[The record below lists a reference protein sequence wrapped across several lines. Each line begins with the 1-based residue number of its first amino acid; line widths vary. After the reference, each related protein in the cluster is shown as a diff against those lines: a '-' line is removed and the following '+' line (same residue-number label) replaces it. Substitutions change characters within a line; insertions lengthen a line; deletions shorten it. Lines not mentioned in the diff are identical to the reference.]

1 MKFAAQTVVIL
12 FCLFAVSI
20 QQAPA
25 QAEHEGANIVG
36 VQASH
41 DLKQVKIKF
50 RGKAVSP
57 IAYVV
62 ERPYRLIMDFKST
75 GLGHVPA
82 KITMNRG
89 LIREIRTGSHSSR
102 ARVVVDFGENP
113 APSFNVS
120 TQSDLVTLTLGKSD
134 RSAEKSKSTP
144 EESAVAPQAPPAKSS
159 SAPAQSDHRRSE
171 NADSRFAVKGAGM
184 SNDLIFVELADRK
197 DSTRAYRLVMDF
209 DYDSLQLRTATFS
222 DASGNVRRFDM
233 ALNPSSGEA
242 PFVGSKP
249 LSNSRKNWAAAASG
263 SQAKKPIKKRNLR
276 SKYAKKSGHPTV
288 IQKGPVS
295 QKPKKQKRADLA
307 K

>member
-1 MKFAAQTVVIL
+1 MKFAVQTVAIL
-12 FCLFAVSI
+12 FCLFVVSI

-25 QAEHEGANIVG
+25 QADHEGANIVG

-41 DLKQVKIKF
+41 DLNQIKIKF

-82 KITMNRG
+82 KMTVNRG

-113 APSFNVS
+113 APSYNV
-120 TQSDLVTLTLGKSD
+120 TRRNDVVILTLGKTHQ
-134 RSAEKSKSTP
+134 SAEKSKSAP
-144 EESAVAPQAPPAKSS
+144 EESPVAPQAPPIKSS
-159 SAPAQSDHRRSE
+159 SAPAQSDNRRSE

-184 SNDLIFVELADRK
+184 SDDLIFVELADRK
-197 DSTRAYRLVMDF
+197 DPTRAYRLVMDF

-222 DASGNVRRFDM
+222 DASGNVKRFDM
-233 ALNPSSGEA
+233 ALNPTSGEA
-242 PFVGSKP
+242 PFVSSKP
-249 LSNSRKNWAAAASG
+249 PSNSRKNWAAAASG
-263 SQAKKPIKKRNLR
+263 SQAKKPIKKKNPR

-288 IQKGPVS
+288 IQKGPAD
-295 QKPKKQKRADLA
+295 QKLKKQKRADLA